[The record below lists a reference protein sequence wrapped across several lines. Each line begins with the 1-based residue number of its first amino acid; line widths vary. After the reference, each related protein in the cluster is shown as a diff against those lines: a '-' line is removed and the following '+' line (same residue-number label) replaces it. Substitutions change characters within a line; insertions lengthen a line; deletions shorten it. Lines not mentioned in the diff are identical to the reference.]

1 MRRPTG
7 FELGLVLLG
16 AFLLIT
22 GTAMIIQPTEVDV
35 SRPGSSRGSIP
46 ATFEHVSKK
55 GVVVAGGFSAL
66 SGIAILWG
74 VLVRRDRR

>member
-22 GTAMIIQPTEVDV
+22 GTAMVIHPTEVDV
-35 SRPGSSRGSIP
+35 ARPGSSRGSIP
-46 ATFEHVSKK
+46 ATFDHVSNT

-74 VLVRRDRR
+74 VFARRDR

>member
-22 GTAMIIQPTEVDV
+22 GTALVIHPTEMAV
-35 SRPGSSRGSIP
+35 SRPGSLRTD
-46 ATFEHVSKK
+46 ATFEHVSKT
-55 GVVVAGGFSAL
+55 GARVAGTFSAL
-66 SGIAILWG
+66 SGIAMLWG
-74 VLVRRDRR
+74 VFARRDR

>member
-7 FELGLVLLG
+7 FELGLGLLG

-22 GTAMIIQPTEVDV
+22 GTTMIIHPTEVDV
-35 SRPGSSRGSIP
+35 SRPGSPKTSSP

-55 GVVVAGGFSAL
+55 GVVAAGGFSAL

-74 VLVRRDRR
+74 VLSRRNR

>member
-16 AFLLIT
+16 VFLLIT
-22 GTAMIIQPTEVDV
+22 GTAMIIHPTEVDV
-35 SRPGSSRGSIP
+35 SRPGSPKTSSP
-46 ATFEHVSKK
+46 ATFEHVSKT

-74 VLVRRDRR
+74 VFARRDR